1 MLVVLEIQ
9 YFINVLPQLNGSFFS
24 CLLFGFRRDRIYR
37 LALHNLEL
45 MHEVD
50 WEVPTKI
57 IETCVSKGQSDNDC
71 RNYIMVLHEFN
82 NRLLSCGTFAYSPSC
97 SWRSAEDLSPISYES
112 GVGKSPFNP
121 HANITTLMTSSG
133 RMFVG
138 SETDFSG
145 ADSTILRAD
154 LAVGDSKI
162 LRTKQ
167 YNSEW
172 LNGPQFVGSFENGD
186 FIYFVFREIAVEV
199 DSDSKAVYSR
209 IARVCKNDNGERR
222 TATTFK

>member
-1 MLVVLEIQ
+1 
-9 YFINVLPQLNGSFFS
+9 
-24 CLLFGFRRDRIYR
+24 
-37 LALHNLEL
+37 

-50 WEVPTKI
+50 WEVPTEI
-57 IETCVSKGQSDNDC
+57 IETCVSKGQNDNDC

-97 SWRSAEDLSPISYES
+97 SWRSADDLSLINFES

-121 HANITTLMTSSG
+121 RANITTLMTRSG
-133 RMFVG
+133 RMFIG
-138 SETDFSG
+138 SATDFSG
-145 ADSTILRAD
+145 ADSAILRAD
-154 LAVGDSKI
+154 LSVSESKI

-172 LNGPQFVGSFENGD
+172 LNSPQFVGSFENGD

-199 DSDSKAVYSR
+199 GSDAKAVYSR
-209 IARVCKNDNGERR
+209 IARVCKNDNGKRR
-222 TATTFK
+222 RRLSCKLQRILTFILRWASH

>member
-1 MLVVLEIQ
+1 
-9 YFINVLPQLNGSFFS
+9 
-24 CLLFGFRRDRIYR
+24 
-37 LALHNLEL
+37 

-50 WEVPTKI
+50 WEVPTEI
-57 IETCVSKGQSDNDC
+57 IETCVSKGQSDTDC

-97 SWRSAEDLSPISYES
+97 SWRSADDLSLIKFES

-121 HANITTLMTSSG
+121 RANITTLMTSSG
-133 RMFVG
+133 RMFIG
-138 SETDFSG
+138 SATDFSG
-145 ADSTILRAD
+145 ADSAILRAD
-154 LAVGDSKI
+154 LSGSKI

-172 LNGPQFVGSFENGD
+172 LNSPQFVGSFENGD

-199 DSDSKAVYSR
+199 GSDAKAVYSR
-209 IARVCKNDNGERR
+209 IARVCKNDNGKRR
-222 TATTFK
+222 RLSCKLATHTENIHSQVGFTLVAIIGHRF